1 MNRIV
6 CPKGHYYNG
15 DKYLQCPHCI
25 DGTVAVRQDD
35 FVFAL
40 DGMSGNPQSEIQE
53 IQKNN
58 RDDKVTVI
66 LPKEYLPDSGA
77 TSMPFSTRGEEARTG
92 TQKLSLQPQEVS
104 SGERQFEADRILD
117 VEENFLP
124 VGYLVCIRGR
134 DYGRSFPLRT
144 GVNTVK
150 EQAYVLYE
158 PRKREFYLKSAD
170 RDSLCYCNDE
180 VLLEPKK
187 IQGYDRITLGDTT
200 FLLIV
205 VCGERFS
212 WKEIVSL

>member
-25 DGTVAVRQDD
+25 DGMAAVRQDG
-35 FVFAL
+35 FVFAP
-40 DGMSGNPQSEIQE
+40 DGMAGNSQSETQE

-58 RDDKVTVI
+58 QDDNVTMI

-77 TSMPFSTRGEEARTG
+77 VSMSFSMREQQTQTG
-92 TQKLSLQPQEVS
+92 TRKLLLQPQEVS
-104 SGERQFEADRILD
+104 PGEVPFKEDRILD
-117 VEENFLP
+117 IEENLLP

-134 DYGRSFPLRT
+134 DYGRSFPLKT

-158 PRKREFYLKSAD
+158 PHKREFYLKSAD

-200 FLLIV
+200 FLLIA
-205 VCGERFS
+205 VCGEKFS
-212 WKEIVSL
+212 WEEIVSV